1 MTTIWVDR
9 DSGTYFT
16 KQPIA
21 LDTWRWVGEDWD
33 VWDNWS
39 DDERVTYAES
49 YGYTPSLDLP
59 SAWASKR
66 DAQ

>member
-49 YGYTPSLDLP
+49 YGYTPSL
-59 SAWASKR
+59 S
-66 DAQ
+66 